1 MKNKIIEIIEIGFPK
16 SQIQREGEPVS
27 ELIDTFD
34 MQDEINKQLNPPKS
48 KKEKL
53 CPNCDNPWDGIE
65 CHICGFDAYAFDPYW
80 D

>member
-34 MQDEINKQLNPPKS
+34 MQDEINKQLNPPKM
-48 KKEKL
+48 L
-53 CPNCDNPWDGIE
+53 YPNCKKPWSGSE
-65 CHICGFDAYAFDPYW
+65 CEECGFDGYFNPNALCND
-80 D
+80 